1 MDGQGHLAGPRGPF
15 LGLCPELL
23 PRGQLAW
30 QDLPSKGA
38 PFCPNP
44 HWATR
49 LILTSV
55 QARRSVST
63 GKGQCRMRLGR
74 RWREGRG
81 KWPEQIPAPSGLH
94 VPVVKWG
101 HDPSCLPRARLASD
115 QEPA

>member
-1 MDGQGHLAGPRGPF
+1 MARATLQAPEVPSWAF
-15 LGLCPELL
+15 AQSCCPE
-23 PRGQLAW
+23 GNWAW

-55 QARRSVST
+55 QVRRSVST
-63 GKGQCRMRLGR
+63 GKGQCRMRLSR